1 MAAPPYICIPIPPSL
16 YHDPRRH
23 VRLSFLMVS
32 FFGRR
37 GLNPLFLFVRGAGAQ
52 VLAGMASGRA
62 SFSWRAVL
70 PLTIGLMQ
78 HQPVRTR

>member
-1 MAAPPYICIPIPPSL
+1 M
-16 YHDPRRH
+16 
-23 VRLSFLMVS
+23 RLSLLMVS

-62 SFSWRAVL
+62 SSSWRAVL

>member
-1 MAAPPYICIPIPPSL
+1 
-16 YHDPRRH
+16 
-23 VRLSFLMVS
+23 
-32 FFGRR
+32 
-37 GLNPLFLFVRGAGAQ
+37 LFLFVSGAGAQ

-62 SFSWRAVL
+62 SSSWRAVL